1 MPAMNEAL
9 EFYTPDEAAECLD
22 YHPDPDNRIYKALWA
37 TLDSDLWTVFIRAC
51 DGTHAETYAS
61 KEEAWAAVEKHVGHE
76 IHWEDRALNR
86 VVDSGGGVVSVS
98 QIDGTRTLADVWD
111 TLPEDIQERLNESV
125 YQVIS

>member
-1 MPAMNEAL
+1 MVAMNEAL
-9 EFYTPDEAAECLD
+9 KFYTPDEAAECLD

-51 DGTHAETYAS
+51 DGTHATAYAS
-61 KEEAWAAVEKHVGHE
+61 KEEAWAAVAEHVGHE

-86 VVDSGGGVVSVS
+86 VVDAGGGVVSVS

-111 TLPEDIQERLNESV
+111 TLPEDIQERLNQSV